1 MGGARIDTRCL
12 TDLDGLYVAGED
24 AGGVHGA
31 NRLGGNGIAD
41 STVFGGIAGDSMA
54 HDVIARE
61 LAPFDERQVEELIKQ
76 TEAPFGREGVDLY
89 PLRETLRLSNWEKL
103 GIIREEKG
111 LLEGLQIIQE
121 LQEKMNR
128 VGVAGGK
135 ACNIPWND
143 WLNMRNLLDV
153 SAIVG
158 QSALKRQESR
168 GAHYRNDF
176 PKKNNKEY
184 LKNFFIKREKG
195 ETKIYER
202 PVVLNRLKPE
212 DIGFE

>member
-1 MGGARIDTRCL
+1 
-12 TDLDGLYVAGED
+12 
-24 AGGVHGA
+24 
-31 NRLGGNGIAD
+31 
-41 STVFGGIAGDSMA
+41 
-54 HDVIARE
+54 
-61 LAPFDERQVEELIKQ
+61 
-76 TEAPFGREGVDLY
+76 
-89 PLRETLRLSNWEKL
+89 
-103 GIIREEKG
+103 
-111 LLEGLQIIQE
+111 
-121 LQEKMNR
+121 
-128 VGVAGGK
+128 
-135 ACNIPWND
+135 
-143 WLNMRNLLDV
+143 MRNLLDV